1 MDLHSFNYRFR
12 TISEI
17 TPDILKRIGVK
28 GVAVDLDNTLVYDG
42 SVKFFKNSSTWVD
55 SIKAA
60 DIPIIILSN
69 ATAIRAYFLA
79 RRLGID
85 YISFARKPS
94 GKALYKAAKR
104 LGVDISQLGMIGDQ
118 IFADVEAAN
127 KAGAVPL
134 LVDPKT
140 QEFFFRKHFMKIR
153 KREKVLLDDFNKR
166 IGYYVNDREA

>member
-1 MDLHSFNYRFR
+1 MGLHSFKYRFR
-12 TISEI
+12 TIDEI
-17 TPDILKRIGVK
+17 SPEILKEIGVK

-42 SVKFFKNSSTWVD
+42 SLKFFNNSNSWVE

-69 ATAIRAYFLA
+69 ATAIRAYLLA
-79 RRLGID
+79 RKLGID
-85 YISFARKPS
+85 YIAFARKPS
-94 GKALYKAAKR
+94 PKALYKVAKK

-140 QEFFFRKHFMKIR
+140 PEVFFRKHYMEIR
-153 KREKVLLDDFNKR
+153 KRERILLDEINKR
-166 IGYYVNDREA
+166 IGYYVND